1 MITLRQAASFLVL
14 SLSFSFTI
22 QSQNVIESVNQRTD
36 LVQFFD
42 VLKDS
47 DKNWIISGQANPGTN
62 IPASLYFIQSVDS
75 TGETIWDFDHDLMP
89 KTWETAIPSN
99 RDKAIVLPDGSVVLV
114 GLQDGC
120 DFITGISNLIKL
132 TPSGL
137 VEWSHEFGEMSE
149 YNPDRFFDRLATNAT
164 TKIAIASSDTIM
176 FFHSDGTFIS
186 KWEVENTP
194 VRCMRWETDTTL
206 LVAADSKVVRFGMDG
221 AILDSVTLPNNSFGI
236 DIHHTSSKVW
246 IMTQDSIHVMDEQ
259 FQTISNI
266 NLSSLSGTRRDFR
279 EVDGAVWV
287 TDKNGLWSISS
298 GYELVN
304 ELMFSNQVVSSD
316 IHDGVVMTVST
327 IEQNNRTTGLMKS
340 YLMDGT
346 SVEHADDVELLVHVD
361 SIVTVTGFNSGPE
374 PIFVHW
380 AYLTPSIINHS
391 QNVLSKVMVSYSEQ
405 YLPGFCGPGGVSL
418 ITENIELAYSDTL
431 VLNFP
436 PFRVGYY
443 SPFTGDSTVTYS
455 VCMVAQSPNDHL
467 DVFPSDNIWCED
479 LNFVL
484 PLGIQQPSISK
495 LTVYPNPTTGIVN
508 LPQIDNLKW
517 QLFDATGRLVAK
529 GNEEKQIDFS
539 KLGVAEQVY
548 SLRLLTNESQ
558 SIVKLIYLKQ

>member
-1 MITLRQAASFLVL
+1 MIKIRQAASFLIFL
-14 SLSFSFTI
+14 LSFSSI
-22 QSQNVIESVNQRTD
+22 AQSQDVIERVNQRTD
-36 LVQFFD
+36 RVSFFN
-42 VLKDS
+42 VLTGP
-47 DKNWIISGQANPGTN
+47 DKSWILSGQANPGTN
-62 IPASLYFIQSVDS
+62 IPAPLYFIQSVDS
-75 TGETIWDFDHDLMP
+75 TGETIWEYGHELMP
-89 KTWETAIPSN
+89 STLEAATPKN
-99 RDKAIVLPDGSVVLV
+99 RDKVTVLPDGSVVLV

-120 DFITGISNLIKL
+120 DVITGISNLIKL
-132 TPSGL
+132 TPSGI
-137 VEWSHEFGEMSE
+137 VEWSHEFGEMSG

-176 FFHSDGTFIS
+176 FFHSDGIFIS

-206 LVAADSKVVRFGMDG
+206 LVAADSKIVRFGMDG
-221 AILDSVTLPNNSFGI
+221 AILDSISLPNNSFGI
-236 DIHHTSSKVW
+236 DIHHTSGKVW
-246 IMTQDSIHVMDEQ
+246 IMSPDSIHVMDEQ
-259 FQTISNI
+259 FQPISSI
-266 NLSSLSGTRRDFR
+266 NLSSLSGTTGDFR

-304 ELMFSNQVVSSD
+304 ELVFNNQVVSSD

-340 YLMDGT
+340 YLLDGT

-361 SIVTVTGFNSGPE
+361 SIVTITGFNSGPE

-405 YLPGFCGPGGVSL
+405 YLPGFCGPLGESL
-418 ITENIELAYSDTL
+418 IAENIELAYSDTL

-443 SPFTGDSTVTYS
+443 GPFTGDSTVTYS
-455 VCMVAQSPNDHL
+455 VCLVAESPNDHL
-467 DVFPSDNIWCED
+467 DVFPSDNVWCED

-484 PLGIQQPSISK
+484 PLGIQQPSTSQ

-508 LPQIDNLKW
+508 LPQIENLKW
-517 QLFDATGRLVAK
+517 QLLDATGRLVTA
-529 GNEEKQIDFS
+529 GNGQKQIDFS
-539 KLGVAEQVY
+539 RLGVTNQVY

-558 SIVKLIYLKQ
+558 SIVRLIYLKQ

>member
-22 QSQNVIESVNQRTD
+22 QSQNVIERVNQRTD
-36 LVQFFD
+36 YVQFFD

-47 DKNWIISGQANPGTN
+47 DKNWILSGQANPGTN
-62 IPASLYFIQSVDS
+62 IPAPLYYIQSVDS
-75 TGETIWDFDHDLMP
+75 TGETIWDFDHWLMP
-89 KTWETAIPSN
+89 NTYETALPSN
-99 RDKAIVLPDGSVVLV
+99 RDKVTVLPDGSVVLV

-120 DFITGISNLIKL
+120 DYVTGISELIKL

-164 TKIAIASSDTIM
+164 TKIAIASSDSIM
-176 FFHSDGTFIS
+176 FFHSDGTFIA

-194 VRCMRWETDTTL
+194 VRCMRWETDSTL
-206 LVAADSKVVRFGMDG
+206 LVAASSKVIRFGLDG
-221 AILDSVTLPNNSFGI
+221 EVLDSVSLPNNSFGI
-236 DIHHTSSKVW
+236 DIHHTSGKVW

-259 FQTISNI
+259 FQSISSI
-266 NLSSLSGTRRDFR
+266 NLSSLSGTTGDFR

-391 QNVLSKVMVSYSEQ
+391 QTVLSKVMVSYSEQ
-405 YLPGFCGPGGVSL
+405 YLPGFCGPLGESL
-418 ITENIELAYSDTL
+418 IAENIELAYSDTL

-443 SPFTGDSTVTYS
+443 GPFTGDSTVTVS
-455 VCMVAQSPNDHL
+455 VCLVAESPNDHL
-467 DVFPSDNIWCED
+467 DIFPSDNIWCED

-484 PLGIQQPSISK
+484 PLGIQQPSISQ

-517 QLFDATGRLVAK
+517 QLFDTTGRLVAE
-529 GNEEKQIDFS
+529 GSGDRQIDLQS
-539 KLGVAEQVY
+539 LEISEQTY
-548 SLRLLTNESQ
+548 SLLLTSGENHTP
-558 SIVKLIYLKQ
+558 INLVYLKQ

>member
-1 MITLRQAASFLVL
+1 MITIRQAASFLVL

-22 QSQNVIESVNQRTD
+22 QSQNVIERVNQRTD
-36 LVQFFD
+36 RVSFLN
-42 VLKDS
+42 VLTGPEKS
-47 DKNWIISGQANPGTN
+47 WILSGQANPGTN

-75 TGETIWDFDHDLMP
+75 TGETIWDFDHWLMP
-89 KTWETAIPSN
+89 NTYETALPSN

-120 DFITGISNLIKL
+120 DYITGISELIKL

-137 VEWSHEFGEMSE
+137 VEWSHEFGEMSG

-164 TKIAIASSDTIM
+164 TKIAIASSDSII

-194 VRCMRWETDTTL
+194 VRCMRWETDSTL
-206 LVAADSKVVRFGMDG
+206 LVAASSKVIRFGLDG
-221 AILDSVTLPNNSFGI
+221 EILDSISLQNNSLGI
-236 DIHHTSSKVW
+236 DIHHTSGKVW
-246 IMTQDSIHVMDEQ
+246 IMTQDSIHVPDEQ
-259 FQTISNI
+259 FQPISSI
-266 NLSSLSGTRRDFR
+266 NLSSLSGTIRDFR

-316 IHDGVVMTVST
+316 ILDGVVMTAST

-340 YLMDGT
+340 YLLDGT

-391 QNVLSKVMVSYSEQ
+391 QTVLSKVMVSYSEQ

-418 ITENIELAYSDTL
+418 ITESIDLTYSDTL
-431 VLNFP
+431 ALNFP
-436 PFRVGYY
+436 AFRVGYY
-443 SPFTGDSTVTYS
+443 GPFTGDSTVTYS
-455 VCMVAQSPNDHL
+455 VCLVAESPNDHL
-467 DVFPSDNIWCED
+467 DIFPSDNIWCEN

-484 PLGIQQPSISK
+484 PLGINQPTTSP
-495 LTVYPNPTTGIVN
+495 LTIYPNPTTGIVN
-508 LPQIDNLKW
+508 LPQIGNLKW
-517 QLFDATGRLVAK
+517 QLFDATGRLVAEGSG
-529 GNEEKQIDFS
+529 GNQIDLRAFG
-539 KLGVAEQVY
+539 LMEQVY
-548 SLRLLTNESQ
+548 LLKLKADRDETN
-558 SIVKLIYLKQ
+558 VKLILLN